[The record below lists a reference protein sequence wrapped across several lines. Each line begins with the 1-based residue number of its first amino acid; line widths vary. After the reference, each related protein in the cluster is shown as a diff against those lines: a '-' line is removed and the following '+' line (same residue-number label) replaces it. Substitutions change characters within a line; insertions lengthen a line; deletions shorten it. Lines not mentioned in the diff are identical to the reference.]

1 MSRPFT
7 LPLGAEAPAFRLP
20 ATDGRVLS
28 LEDFTESHLLVVF
41 FTCVHCPYVIGSDER
56 TRKIAEAYAS
66 KGVNFVAI
74 NSNCSQVYPADGLE
88 GMKARMEEHRF
99 PWPFLR
105 DESQEAALA
114 YGALKT
120 PHFYLFDEGRRL
132 AYTGRAIDT
141 PRDHSASTTRDLED
155 AFDDL
160 LAGREVRVP
169 LTNPVGCSIKWKG
182 KPSGWRPDEA
192 CDLV

>member
-7 LPLGAEAPAFRLP
+7 LPLGAEAPAFQLP

-28 LEDFTESHLLVVF
+28 LEDFAESHLLVVF
-41 FTCVHCPYVIGSDER
+41 FTCVHCPYVTGSDER
-56 TRKIAEAYAS
+56 TRKIAEAYS
-66 KGVNFVAI
+66 DKGVQFVAI
-74 NSNCSQVYPADGLE
+74 NSNCAEVYPADGLE
-88 GMKARMEEHRF
+88 GMRARMEEHRF

-105 DESQEAALA
+105 DESQEVALT

-141 PRDHSASTTRDLED
+141 PRDHSASTTRELED
-155 AFDDL
+155 ALDDL

>member
-7 LPLGAEAPAFRLP
+7 LPLGADAPAFQLP
-20 ATDGRVLS
+20 STDGRILS
-28 LEDFTESHLLVVF
+28 LNDFSESELLVVF
-41 FTCVHCPYVIGSDER
+41 FTCVHCPYVTGSDER
-56 TRKIAEAYAS
+56 TRTIAEAYAS
-66 KGVNFVAI
+66 KGVQFVAI
-74 NSNCSQVYPADGLE
+74 NSNCSEVYPSDGME
-88 GMKARMEEHRF
+88 GMKARMEEQGF

-105 DESQEAALA
+105 DETQEVALA

-120 PHFYLFDEGRRL
+120 PHFYLFDQTRKL

-141 PRDHSASTTRDLED
+141 PRDHSMSSTRELED
-155 AFDDL
+155 ALDDL
-160 LAGREVRVP
+160 LSGREVRVP

-182 KPSGWRPDEA
+182 KPSGWRPAEA